1 MKRNRVVITG
11 MGILAPNGIGN
22 EAFWESILA
31 GRSGVAPITFF
42 DASGLKDQIAGEIK
56 DFNPLDYIEPE
67 LKPKRMARHT
77 QLAYAATMLALDD
90 AMLDIKNLQLP
101 SPTPVIIGV
110 SMNSMDVL
118 ERALYAVRD
127 HGPDHAVP
135 TTCAA
140 SLPQG
145 PANVIADRLGSC
157 ANATTISS
165 ACSSGLDAVSAPASM
180 IWTGEDQDSIAG

>member
-56 DFNPLDYIEPE
+56 DFNPLNYIEPE

-77 QLAYAATMLALDD
+77 QLAYAAAMMAIEDAGLKITELD
-90 AMLDIKNLQLP
+90 LP
-101 SPTPVIIGV
+101 SPTP
-110 SMNSMDVL
+110 
-118 ERALYAVRD
+118 
-127 HGPDHAVP
+127 
-135 TTCAA
+135 
-140 SLPQG
+140 
-145 PANVIADRLGSC
+145 
-157 ANATTISS
+157 SS
-165 ACSSGLDAVSAPASM
+165 WIFGCR
-180 IWTGEDQDSIAG
+180 E